1 MKNMNNRKWKFKIL
15 TKNPR
20 YITLCP
26 PGACPPDNTTP
37 IFKADPDSLD
47 SPGTNIVDGC
57 PNRDGKS
64 FAISSESI

>member
-1 MKNMNNRKWKFKIL
+1 MNNMKNRKWKFKIL

-47 SPGTNIVDGC
+47 SPGT
-57 PNRDGKS
+57 KS
-64 FAISSESI
+64 EKKTNQTITLL